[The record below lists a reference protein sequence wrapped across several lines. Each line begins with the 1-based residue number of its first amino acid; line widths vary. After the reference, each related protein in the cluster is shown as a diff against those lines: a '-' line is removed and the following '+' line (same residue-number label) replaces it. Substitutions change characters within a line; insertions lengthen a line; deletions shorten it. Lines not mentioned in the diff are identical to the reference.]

1 MQYQLAELKK
11 IVLDLQAEVKEL
23 KVTMPDWFS
32 LGDIALA
39 TGTKRTTIAKYLKAN
54 FEQEVD
60 FKYFGA
66 KIFVSR
72 DALFFIRKH
81 YEK

>member
-1 MQYQLAELKK
+1 MEFELAELKMM
-11 IVLDLQAEVKEL
+11 VFDLKAEVENL
-23 KVTMPDWFS
+23 KMTMPSWIS
-32 LGDIALA
+32 LGDIAHEINQ
-39 TGTKRTTIAKYLKAN
+39 KRDTIAKYLKAN
-54 FEQEVD
+54 FEKEID
-60 FKYFGA
+60 FKYFGG